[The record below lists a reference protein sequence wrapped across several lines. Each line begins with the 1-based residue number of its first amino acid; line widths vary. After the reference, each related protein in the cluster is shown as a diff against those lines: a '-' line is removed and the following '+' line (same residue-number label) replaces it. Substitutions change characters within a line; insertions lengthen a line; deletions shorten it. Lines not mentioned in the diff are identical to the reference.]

1 MLGVLRGV
9 VGQRSNPLWNFH
21 LAVFSQQNF
30 PNARKHCALRSRF
43 SLEKGGYVFGS
54 GLGAMLCKR
63 GYREEPIVCLG
74 DYSTMPTAVGACIG
88 NIYLASV
95 LFFVIF

>member
-1 MLGVLRGV
+1 MKMHKKNLGRALPPPHLDKSKLR
-9 VGQRSNPLWNFH
+9 
-21 LAVFSQQNF
+21 AVFSQETF
-30 PNARKHCALRSRF
+30 PNARKHCALGSRF

-88 NIYLASV
+88 NISLALE
-95 LFFVIF
+95 LFL

>member
-1 MLGVLRGV
+1 MQGL
-9 VGQRSNPLWNFH
+9 PPH
-21 LAVFSQQNF
+21 LDKSKRKAVFSQETF

-63 GYREEPIVCLG
+63 GYREGPIVCLG
-74 DYSTMPTAVGACIG
+74 DYSTIPTEAGACIG
-88 NIYLASV
+88 NISLALE
-95 LFFVIF
+95 LFL